1 MFAKCL
7 PVPVSLV
14 AVVLTIMTNLM
25 FTMYHLYMRRK
36 SEYQTRLLNILFC
49 HLAVTLQ
56 ACSLLNLA
64 TVLSQLGN
72 IIQMNIFHVTPMAM
86 TRTALCFLPTLST
99 GLKEWVL

>member
-7 PVPVSLV
+7 PVLVSVV
-14 AVVLTIMTNLM
+14 AVVLTIITNLM

-56 ACSLLNLA
+56 CCSLINVL
-64 TVLSQLGN
+64 TILSQLG
-72 IIQMNIFHVTPMAM
+72 
-86 TRTALCFLPTLST
+86 R
-99 GLKEWVL
+99 